1 MKANTQMR
9 IWHVVNFPRKAF
21 KSTANSVEQAKA
33 VLNALAEYD
42 LFIGEDGKKNLG
54 QRAKA
59 RTALNK
65 KYKEHV
71 SPELLNDYEEYLTS
85 MNNGVPVVFS
95 NAQGL
100 EEFDEDEKEWLE
112 WCDEESGYDISE
124 VLRKEPFE
132 FSLKEI

>member
-1 MKANTQMR
+1 
-9 IWHVVNFPRKAF
+9 
-21 KSTANSVEQAKA
+21 
-33 VLNALAEYD
+33 
-42 LFIGEDGKKNLG
+42 
-54 QRAKA
+54 
-59 RTALNK
+59 
-65 KYKEHV
+65 
-71 SPELLNDYEEYLTS
+71 

-112 WCDEESGYDISE
+112 WCDEESEYDISE